1 MAIQQLQQKDSEMS
15 ECIDN
20 CSEAAQA
27 CEVCADACAEEG
39 EEMARCLR
47 LCRDVAD
54 LASLHARF
62 MTRESE
68 FHAELASVCANAFE
82 ECRDECEQFDMD
94 HCQTCVEVLEPAI
107 ESCRSMAA

>member
-1 MAIQQLQQKDSEMS
+1 MAIQQLQKDSKIS

-54 LASLHARF
+54 LTSLHARF
-62 MTRESE
+62 MSRESE
-68 FHAELASVCANAFE
+68 FHAGLAELCVEACEA
-82 ECRDECEQFDMD
+82 CRDECEQHDMD
-94 HCQTCVEVLEPAI
+94 HCQTCVEVLEPCI
-107 ESCRSMAA
+107 ESCREMAA